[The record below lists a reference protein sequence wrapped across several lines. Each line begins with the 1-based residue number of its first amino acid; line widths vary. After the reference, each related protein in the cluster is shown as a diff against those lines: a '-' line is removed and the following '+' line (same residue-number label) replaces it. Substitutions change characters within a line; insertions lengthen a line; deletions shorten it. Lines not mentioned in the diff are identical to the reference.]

1 MILRLRAISIPSPL
15 KYAIALLTLLLP
27 LAGILHGFSGLTSNY
42 SWFRT
47 LEWFSLAITDKYFM
61 VMAFVVL
68 FAERLSTENS
78 LRSFFKGSV
87 AKSFSGL
94 GGKGR
99 WLMSLVMDWSRFEC
113 DQLIQGLFN
122 SFSKNNIPCI
132 AAIIFSVCPLL
143 SLAFI
148 SSSYTKWDLLFL
160 PVVAAMLFRILCKRH
175 IGYALLALI
184 ASVSL
189 FMAVSY
195 VFTIIKSQL
204 FVSGHILDA
213 QIVAA
218 EKVVF
223 GYPLY
228 VAIAHWAAGHM
239 SVVRFSDWV
248 YYLFFHHIVLVAL
261 FLFALGD
268 SREQLRYLTCLSLC
282 YLLGGGLYYFYP
294 AWGPAY
300 YAPADF
306 EYLREGAPQ
315 TVFFQDMLW
324 KATQESIQ
332 GSLAKI
338 EPYAFI
344 ACMPSLHM
352 AHETIMLFYS
362 RRSSIM
368 LLFSGLF
375 WLSSFV
381 AVLVLGWHYFFDVI
395 GGGIFAGVI
404 IAFAQFYKNVNRR
417 LPTNDQSR

>member
-1 MILRLRAISIPSPL
+1 MTFRPPAIRIPSPL
-15 KYAIALLTLLLP
+15 KYAVALLALLLP
-27 LAGILHGFSGLTSNY
+27 LAWILHAYSELPSSY

-47 LEWFSLAITDKYFM
+47 LQWFSLAITDKYFM
-61 VMAFVVL
+61 VMAFIVL
-68 FAERLSTENS
+68 LAERLNSENS
-78 LRSFFKGSV
+78 PRSFLKESR
-87 AKSFSGL
+87 AKSYDMLRTQSRWFVSLAMYRPSLERAQFMQGISNGL
-94 GGKGR
+94 
-99 WLMSLVMDWSRFEC
+99 
-113 DQLIQGLFN
+113 
-122 SFSKNNIPCI
+122 SKKNLPYIV
-132 AAIIFSVCPLL
+132 AVIFSVGPLL
-143 SLAFI
+143 TLAFI

-189 FMAVSY
+189 FMTVSY

-204 FVSGHILDA
+204 FVSGNVLDA

-218 EKVVF
+218 EKAVF
-223 GYPLY
+223 GYPLHTE
-228 VAIAHWAAGHM
+228 IAQWAASHM
-239 SVVRFSDWV
+239 KIVRFSDWV

-268 SREQLRYLTCLSLC
+268 RREQLRYLTCLSLC

-306 EYLREGAPQ
+306 GYLREGAPQ
-315 TVFFQDMLW
+315 TVFFQEMLW

-362 RRSSIM
+362 RRSSMM

-404 IAFAQFYKNVNRR
+404 IAFAQLYKNVNRR
-417 LPTNDQSR
+417 LPTNDQSG

>member
-1 MILRLRAISIPSPL
+1 MILRLWAIRIPSPL
-15 KYAIALLTLLLP
+15 KYAIALLTLTLP
-27 LAGILHGFSGLTSNY
+27 LAGILHGISGLPSNY

-61 VMAFVVL
+61 VMAFIVL
-68 FAERLSTENS
+68 LAERLSPENS
-78 LRSFFKGSV
+78 FRSFFKESG
-87 AKSFSGL
+87 AKSFSGVMS
-94 GGKGR
+94 KSR
-99 WLMSLVMDWSRFEC
+99 WLMSLVMQWLRLEHT
-113 DQLIQGLFN
+113 QLIQALFN
-122 SFSKNNIPCI
+122 SFSKKNIPCI

-143 SLAFI
+143 ALAFI

-160 PVVAAMLFRILCKRH
+160 PVVAAMLFRILYKRN
-175 IGYALLALI
+175 IGYALLTLI
-184 ASVSL
+184 ASVLL

-204 FVSGHILDA
+204 FVPGHVFDA

-218 EKVVF
+218 EKLVF
-223 GYPLY
+223 GYPLHT
-228 VAIAHWAAGHM
+228 AIAQWSASHM
-239 SVVRFSDWV
+239 KIVRFSDWV

-268 SREQLRYLTCLSLC
+268 RREQLRYLTCLSLC
-282 YLLGGGLYYFYP
+282 YLLGGGIYYFYP

-306 EYLREGAPQ
+306 GYLRECAPQ

-332 GSLAKI
+332 GSLTKI

-375 WLSSFV
+375 WLSSFI

-404 IAFAQFYKNVNRR
+404 IAFSQLYKNVNRR
-417 LPTNDQSR
+417 LPTNDQSG

>member
-1 MILRLRAISIPSPL
+1 MRIPSPL
-15 KYAIALLTLLLP
+15 KYAVVLLTLLLP
-27 LAGILHGFSGLTSNY
+27 LTWILHESSDLPSSY

-61 VMAFVVL
+61 VMAFIVL
-68 FAERLSTENS
+68 IAERWMPENNPH
-78 LRSFFKGSV
+78 SFLKESG
-87 AKSFSGL
+87 AKSFDRLRTKS
-94 GGKGR
+94 R
-99 WLMSLVMDWSRFEC
+99 WLISLVMYRASPERA
-113 DQLIQGLFN
+113 QLMQGAFN
-122 SFSKNNIPCI
+122 SFAIKNISCI
-132 AAIIFSVCPLL
+132 VAIIFSIGPLL
-143 SLAFI
+143 ALAFI

-160 PVVAAMLFRILCKRH
+160 PVVAALLFRILYKRH

-184 ASVSL
+184 ASVLL
-189 FMAVSY
+189 FMIVSY

-204 FVSGHILDA
+204 FISGTVLDA
-213 QIVAA
+213 QIVAG
-218 EKVVF
+218 EKAIF

-228 VAIAHWAAGHM
+228 AAIAHWAAGHM
-239 SVVRFSDWV
+239 SIVRFSDWV

-268 SREQLRYLTCLSLC
+268 RREQLRYLTCLSLC
-282 YLLGGGLYYFYP
+282 YLLGGGAYYFYP

-306 EYLREGAPQ
+306 GYLKEGAPQ

-324 KATQESIQ
+324 RATQESIQ
-332 GSLAKI
+332 GNLAKI

-362 RRSSIM
+362 RRSLIM
-368 LLFSGLF
+368 FLFSGLF
-375 WLSSFV
+375 WLSSFI

-395 GGGIFAGVI
+395 GGGVFACLI
-404 IAFAQFYKNVNRR
+404 IGFAQFYKKSNSGFQPNNPVG
-417 LPTNDQSR
+417 